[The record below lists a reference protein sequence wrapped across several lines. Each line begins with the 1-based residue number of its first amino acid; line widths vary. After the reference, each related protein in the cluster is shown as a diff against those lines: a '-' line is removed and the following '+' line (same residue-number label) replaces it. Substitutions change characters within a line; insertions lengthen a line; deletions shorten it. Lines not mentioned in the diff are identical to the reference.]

1 MQFIGNS
8 TKFALSS
15 ATLGDRQ
22 HSTQTTF
29 VECKALDIKR
39 RSAKD
44 VLPSIKLSV
53 TRDLRQT
60 LPDWSTGL
68 SFFAEC
74 PKHLA
79 KALSSVTLGKY
90 FNDKWFFVE
99 YFLSLDKKAL
109 DKFEITKNI
118 KNNKTFFN

>member
-1 MQFIGNS
+1 L
-8 TKFALSS
+8 LS
-15 ATLGDRQ
+15 AIYRTLDKTRVTLGAQWHSAHTPFAERQ
-22 HSTQTTF
+22 TLGIH
-29 VECKALDIKR
+29 R
-39 RSAKD
+39 RSAKES
-44 VLPSIKLSV
+44 LPSIKLSV